1 MAAAREAVLGRREH
15 EMSTPA
21 RGKREWGAYGLVA
34 VAIALGAVVFID
46 RDKPTTKEQSERAGM
61 LFRVFR
67 DEDVTRITIDH
78 RGKNGSEKIELVKEG
93 DDWKMTSPR
102 AGAGIDPTTVSGFLN
117 TLRGARPKRAV
128 SEVKAGERAQFGL
141 DAPRATAEIVMK
153 GVTLKIALGGVPT
166 GAQTDDAGISDAYLE
181 VAPYGDQKGGVFVVE
196 SDVAAVLDRSADAYR
211 EPKLVAPL
219 LSQASKIDVSGY
231 VHLERAL
238 HGSWHLPGSV
248 RADADVAD
256 GLFLAIY
263 ELKASPFVP
272 DSTPIDTSKGAT
284 IDATMKDGKRVLVAF
299 GGACPVDSALVVAQ
313 ARGDRLDTGCVHPT
327 VTDRLKWPSEKYV
340 DEHAFA
346 LIAGAMSAKISEI
359 ESVVVESAGKKV
371 LEAERRSDGLH
382 LRVPNDEQV
391 EKGPTESYLGRLAGV
406 AGSIVKSPDLKALGL
421 DPPAG
426 KATIRRLVESRNV
439 GDAGQESW
447 EQVVEIGTPD
457 PVAKVV
463 HVRRLDDGAVLR
475 VPLELA
481 DPILPS
487 AARSLRSNVLV
498 ALSAESITRVSA
510 HPAGDQA
517 WELKKSG
524 SAWSLESPK
533 GLGTDPSTANAL
545 ATDLATLACLR
556 FLEKDDGT
564 FGAVQSTIEIERTV
578 PETDGGAPE
587 KTLVVELGNP
597 AKDGIPA
604 RIKGTDAICV
614 LPAAKVA
621 SVLKPPFDVRH
632 VEFDPTFHG
641 TRLVFTHD
649 KSVHTIVFDGATKT
663 WNESSDAGTSVL
675 AGKLGD
681 LAHGLRASSLVHL
694 GPAKPEEGFAS
705 PTLVIEGFDGTTKK
719 KSLRIGAVGPAS
731 TFYARVDGTDAT
743 YTIAKADIDQ
753 ILKNL

>member
-1 MAAAREAVLGRREH
+1 MA
-15 EMSTPA
+15 TPA
-21 RGKREWGAYGLVA
+21 RSKAEWVSYGLVA
-34 VAIALGAVVFID
+34 VAIAMGTLVFVD

-78 RGKNGSEKIELVKEG
+78 RTKNGNEKIELVKEG

-117 TLRGARPKRAV
+117 TLRGARSKRSV
-128 SEVKAGERAQFGL
+128 SEVKPGERAQFGL

-181 VAPYGDQKGGVFVVE
+181 VAPYADQKGGVYVVE

-219 LSQASKIDVSGY
+219 VSQASKVDVSGY

-238 HGSWHLPGSV
+238 HGSWHLPGGV
-248 RADADVAD
+248 RADADAAD

-263 ELKASPFVP
+263 EMKASPFVP
-272 DSTPIDTSKGAT
+272 DSTPVDTSKGAVV
-284 IDATMKDGKRVLVAF
+284 DAAMPDGKSVVLAF

-313 ARGDRLDTGCVHPT
+313 ARGARLDTGCVHPT

-346 LIAGAMSAKISEI
+346 LIAGTMTAKTSEI
-359 ESVVVESAGKKV
+359 ESIVVESAGKKV
-371 LEAERRSDGLH
+371 LDAERRSDGLH
-382 LRVPNDEQV
+382 LRIPSEEQI
-391 EKGPTESYLGRLAGV
+391 EKGATDAYLGRLASIS
-406 AGSIVKSPDLKALGL
+406 GSIVKTPDLKAIGL

-426 KATIRRLVESRNV
+426 KATIRRLVESRNI
-439 GDAGQESW
+439 GDAGKESW
-447 EQVVEIGTPD
+447 EQVIDIGTPD

-463 HVRRLDDGAVLR
+463 HVRRVDDGAILR
-475 VPLELA
+475 VPIELA

-498 ALSAESITRVSA
+498 SLSAESITRVSA

-524 SAWSLESPK
+524 SAWTLESPK
-533 GLGTDPSTANAL
+533 GLGTEASTANAL

-564 FGAVQSTIEIERTV
+564 FGPVQSTIEVERTV
-578 PETDGGAPE
+578 PVTDGGAPD
-587 KTLVVELGNP
+587 KSFVIELGTP

-604 RIKGTDAICV
+604 RIRGNDAICI

-621 SVLKPPFDVRH
+621 ALMKPPFDILH
-632 VEFDPTFHG
+632 VAFDPTFHG

-649 KSVHTIVFDGATKT
+649 KSVHTIAFDPATKT
-663 WNESSDAGTSVL
+663 WNEAGDAGTSII

-681 LAHGLRASSLVHL
+681 GAHGLRAASIVHL
-694 GPAKPEEGFAS
+694 GPAKPEEGFGT
-705 PTLVIEGFDGTTKK
+705 PTLVVEGFDGTTKK
-719 KSLRIGAVGPAS
+719 KTLRIGAVGPAS
-731 TFYARVDGTDAT
+731 TFYARVEGTDAT
-743 YTIAKADIDQ
+743 YTIARADIDE